1 MSYFNYHAKA
11 KNLINTGH
19 LVRVEYMEKWN
30 QIAPALVLFFDNNKP
45 MPIRSQHWNEYEQI
59 FKNLPL

>member
-11 KNLINTGH
+11 KNLINTGR
-19 LVRVEYMEKWN
+19 LIRFEYVEKWN

-45 MPIRSQHWNEYEQI
+45 MPIRQHRWDEYEQI

>member
-11 KNLINTGH
+11 KNLINTGR
-19 LVRVEYMEKWN
+19 LIRFEYVEKWN

-45 MPIRSQHWNEYEQI
+45 MPIRFQRWNEYEQI